1 MLSKKNFLI
10 STLLSSVILTNSL
23 IAQGLECSGG
33 ACRINVKKFSPS
45 KNIQKEIKH
54 FKNIKRKHRFLNAN
68 NNGEEELK
76 VKYQDK
82 HLVPIINLGS
92 TKYVKQE
99 NEILEPET
107 EEEINTIILAPNR
120 YVGTEEEIELY
131 IQQQRE
137 LGMDLEEIQLTLPM
151 SLFYCKNNT
160 EPIYDDKLE
169 LFQCVIPSKHS

>member
-33 ACRINVKKFSPS
+33 VCRINVKKFNPS
-45 KNIQKEIKH
+45 KNMKKEIKH
-54 FKNIKRKHRFLNAN
+54 FKRLKQKHRFLNTN

-76 VKYQDK
+76 IKYQDK

-92 TKYVKQE
+92 KTYVKQE
-99 NEILEPET
+99 NEILQPET
-107 EEEINTIILAPNR
+107 EEEINTIILAANK

-131 IQQQRE
+131 LQQQRE
-137 LGMDLEEIQLTLPM
+137 LGIDLEEIELTLPM

-169 LFQCVIPSKHS
+169 LFQCIIPSNHS